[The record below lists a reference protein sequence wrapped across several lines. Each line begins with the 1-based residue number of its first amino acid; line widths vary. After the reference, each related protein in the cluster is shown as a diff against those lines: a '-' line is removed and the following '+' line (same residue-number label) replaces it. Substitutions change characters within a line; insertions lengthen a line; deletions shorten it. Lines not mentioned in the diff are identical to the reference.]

1 MILSTLVESL
11 DLTGVRVLPFV
22 TYAVSGMAGIDCDYR
37 EALPDS
43 EVADGLAIR
52 GEGDVRESLPRY
64 TQQGL
69 EPAQELVALLGEIAR
84 RREATPAQVALAW
97 LLAQGEQIVP
107 IPGTTKIHRLEE
119 NLGGGHH
126 RSGRGEPGA
135 PRRGL
140 RPDRHRGGPL
150 PGDDAELDRPLTGSG
165 GRREPAQRLA

>member
-22 TYAVSGMAGIDCDYR
+22 TYAVSGMAGIDRDYR
-37 EALPDS
+37 E
-43 EVADGLAIR
+43 
-52 GEGDVRESLPRY
+52 
-64 TQQGL
+64 
-69 EPAQELVALLGEIAR
+69 ALLGEIAR